1 MSLANYHT
9 HSCFC
14 DGEGEPESYV
24 IEAIERGLD
33 AIGFSSHAP
42 ISLFKSYVMEDSRLP
57 TYCDTIKKLK
67 VKYRNKIQ
75 IYLGLEID
83 YIPDAIGPGSPQFK
97 GLGLDYT
104 IGSIHFIKNPY
115 KGEFWEVDES
125 PAALE
130 KLIREIFKG
139 NVYDFISYYFLLIR
153 QMIKEHNPNIIGH
166 LDLIK
171 KFNSSNEFFEENNE
185 LYVKEVA
192 ETLRVIAAAGSVLE
206 INTGG
211 ISRGYIKTLY
221 PSTWIIKECK
231 RLGIPIIL
239 NSDAH
244 SPNSVDACFN
254 LALEIL
260 QGAGYSQQRRLV
272 NGSWKDT
279 LLAPMLA

>member
-42 ISLFKSYVMEDSRLP
+42 ISFFKSYVMEDSKLL
-57 TYCDTIKKLK
+57 TYCDLIKKLK
-67 VKYRNKIQ
+67 VKYQDKIQ

-97 GLGLDYT
+97 DLGLDYT
-104 IGSIHFIKNPY
+104 IGSIHFIKNPHKDEY
-115 KGEFWEVDES
+115 WEVDES

-139 NVYDFISYYFLLIR
+139 NIHNFISYYFLLIR
-153 QMIKEHNPNIIGH
+153 QMIKEHKPDIIGH

-171 KFNSSNEFFEENNE
+171 KFNSNNEFFNEDDE
-185 LYVKEVA
+185 LYIKEVK

-244 SPNSVDACFN
+244 SPKSVDAFFDQ
-254 LALEIL
+254 ALEIL
-260 QGAGYSQQRRLV
+260 LEAGYSQQRRLV

-279 LLAPMLA
+279 LLEK